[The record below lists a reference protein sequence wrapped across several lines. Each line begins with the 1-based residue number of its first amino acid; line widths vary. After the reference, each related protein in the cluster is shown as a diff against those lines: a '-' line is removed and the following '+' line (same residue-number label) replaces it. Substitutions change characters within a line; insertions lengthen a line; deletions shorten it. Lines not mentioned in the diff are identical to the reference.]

1 MGLNSTQGKALAIFF
16 DPRGVAPVVQKG
28 LENERGGHLVHYFAV
43 LLAGVTGFV
52 ENLVGLPSGQPLVPH
67 MDGQAGEDAQFG
79 GKGLGLERPGTDV
92 AGEMEGIA
100 DHDSRHAEAPA
111 EAGQRAKVLARV
123 VTPLQGKD
131 RLRGQPQLVRD
142 GDADAL
148 RANVEREIAGVGGGF
163 QI

>member
-1 MGLNSTQGKALAIFF
+1 
-16 DPRGVAPVVQKG
+16 
-28 LENERGGHLVHYFAV
+28 
-43 LLAGVTGFV
+43 
-52 ENLVGLPSGQPLVPH
+52 
-67 MDGQAGEDAQFG
+67 
-79 GKGLGLERPGTDV
+79 
-92 AGEMEGIA
+92 
-100 DHDSRHAEAPA
+100 
-111 EAGQRAKVLARV
+111 